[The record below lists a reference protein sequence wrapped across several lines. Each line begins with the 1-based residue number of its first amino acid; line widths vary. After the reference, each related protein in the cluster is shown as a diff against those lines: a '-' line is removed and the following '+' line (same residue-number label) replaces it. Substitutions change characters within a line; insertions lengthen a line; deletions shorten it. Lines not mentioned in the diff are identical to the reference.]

1 MQPSLTG
8 TESVATSA
16 VEESKAQKADV
27 EIEEVKQ
34 EPKYKDEKVRS
45 QKSLER
51 KNQKRQARAIMRLEK
66 GSSLEKEERSEMRK
80 LRSSF
85 LQDLL
90 TQELDERKNLL
101 NKKAEL

>member
-1 MQPSLTG
+1 
-8 TESVATSA
+8 
-16 VEESKAQKADV
+16 
-27 EIEEVKQ
+27 
-34 EPKYKDEKVRS
+34 
-45 QKSLER
+45 
-51 KNQKRQARAIMRLEK
+51 MRLEK

-101 NKKAEL
+101 NKKAELQAKYSIKKQDNGSKSGSDRRKRKQ